1 MGAGPETCLGWHM
14 HLGPQL
20 GGGGKR
26 LRNARSSSIEQ
37 VFSSF
42 CLLLSLVKIPT
53 TLLFLRL
60 PQREAAI
67 GCFTLG
73 A

>member
-1 MGAGPETCLGWHM
+1 M
-14 HLGPQL
+14 

-53 TLLFLRL
+53 TLLFFLRL